1 MKQALPLREIA
12 LVALGGALGA
22 VARYAL
28 SLALPVGDG
37 IPVATLT
44 ANLAGAFL
52 LGLITFW
59 LAGRGTDTGG
69 RRNARLFFGTGV
81 LGGFTTYSLLA
92 VELGEFILAQQW
104 SLVALYAATTI
115 IGGAGASLLGMIAG
129 NALGARDAQSSTQG
143 ADHA

>member
-28 SLALPVGDG
+28 SLVIPASDG

-52 LGLITFW
+52 LGLMTFW
-59 LAGRGTDTGG
+59 LGARGTDVGG
-69 RRNARLFFGTGV
+69 RRNARLFLGTGV

-92 VELGEFILAQQW
+92 VELGEFVLAQNW
-104 SLVALYAATTI
+104 TLAAIYASTTLV
-115 IGGAGASLLGMIAG
+115 GGALASLLGMIAG
-129 NALGARDAQSSTQG
+129 DAIGRGQPEAEIG